1 MAVLWPTFGRRS
13 ASEKQGVDL
22 LAPTNG
28 EINFLWSFIQGSIV
42 IPETWNSLLRSY
54 GFCERHAWIH
64 LSIEMSF
71 RDEYL
76 LGPTILYCEL
86 IDKALRFIDVP
97 RSAGSRLLNRGL
109 GGDGSCFLCVM
120 NLRNA
125 SSGVSP
131 QDRLDRGRSNEKL
144 GDFGSHLESKWRS
157 FVCPDCSGQE
167 STENAATRCRRHVV
181 SALNAR
187 NPVDIAVQRP
197 MLRELRSRL
206 MRYQQSFLVG
216 GLKVSNRD
224 RAALIAAV
232 GWCSGWRPLL
242 AQISRKAVKNV

>member
-1 MAVLWPTFGRRS
+1 MAVLWRTSGKRG
-13 ASEKQGVDL
+13 ASEKQDVDL

-42 IPETWNSLLRSY
+42 IPETWNALLRSY

-64 LSIEMSF
+64 LGVEMSF

-86 IDKALRFIDVP
+86 IEKALRSIDLP
-97 RSAGSRLLNRGL
+97 RSAGSGSLNRGL
-109 GGDGSCFLCVM
+109 GDNGSCFLCVM

-131 QDRLDRGRSNEKL
+131 QARLDRGRSNEKL
-144 GDFGSHLESKWRS
+144 RDFAGHLEPMWRS

-167 STENAATRCRRHVV
+167 STENGATRCRRHLVL
-181 SALNAR
+181 ALNAR
-187 NPVDIAVQRP
+187 KPVDIAVQRQT
-197 MLRELRSRL
+197 LRECSRL

-216 GLKVSNRD
+216 GLKVSNGQ
-224 RAALIAAV
+224 RAALIAGA

-242 AQISRKAVKNV
+242 AQISREADKNV